1 MKTTNNSLKT
11 LLLVSILILS
21 SSTLFSANDSA
32 AEEKDYT
39 FLITVLAGSIA
50 FIAMFSAKTWYDRK
64 EEKQRELEL
73 KNRKAMTKNRSM
85 KNFGTSAG

>member
-1 MKTTNNSLKT
+1 MKTTNNSLKK

-21 SSTLFSANDSA
+21 SSSLFSANDSA

-50 FIAMFSAKTWYDRK
+50 FIAMFSAKIWYDRK

-73 KNRKAMTKNRSM
+73 KNRRAMNKNRPM